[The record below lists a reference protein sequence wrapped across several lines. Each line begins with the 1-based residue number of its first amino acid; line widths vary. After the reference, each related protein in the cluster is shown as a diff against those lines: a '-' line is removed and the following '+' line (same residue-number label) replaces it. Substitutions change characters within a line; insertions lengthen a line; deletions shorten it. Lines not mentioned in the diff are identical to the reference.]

1 MQLKLSQN
9 WAASK
14 AQDKEESWTM
24 QSIGCSK
31 CLYFLMSSAKVFEP
45 LSLKKVTARLLN
57 VFKN

>member
-45 LSLKKVTARLLN
+45 LSFKKVSARYC
-57 VFKN
+57 V